1 MAPQHSLDQEVEAE
15 RLVQHFQQ
23 SFRALPGSVYPA
35 LVLWAWFYW
44 ITRDIQCLV
53 WAGMVHSWQA
63 LRWYLSWRYPTWK
76 GSLATMQR
84 AERLSVVQLS
94 CFGVLWGLAPW
105 MLMSHNDPSQLAVVI
120 LMVVGT
126 MSGSAA
132 GLAYSLKV
140 GLAYLGTTGAML
152 ALWML
157 TRGDLLDLFLGISM
171 LVYTA
176 SVMLLFR
183 NHWQRLVQVIR
194 SRIELRQ
201 QSELLEQQ
209 NLALERLQQERSR
222 LFATASHDL
231 RQPVQALSLQAQ
243 TLEQALQGGDLGR
256 TAQRMVDVT
265 QTLSQSLDAIL
276 DLYQLESISAQA
288 PSGPVDIDSLL
299 FDASQMWRDIAER
312 RGLQLRFRG
321 CEAVMMAPRSTL
333 QRVLYNLIDNALKFT
348 PSGGVLV
355 TVRRRAAGATEV
367 ARIEVWDTGIGIAK
381 LDQAR
386 IFQTFFR
393 APWPGGTSAPQG
405 LGLGLAAV
413 SRVCAERG
421 WPLGVR
427 SRLGRGSVFS
437 LDVPLMEDGVTNVT
451 G

>member
-1 MAPQHSLDQEVEAE
+1 MEALQPLEQEVEAE
-15 RLVQHFQQ
+15 RLVQHFQH
-23 SFRALPGSVYPA
+23 SFRALPGSIYPA
-35 LVLWAWFYW
+35 LVLWVWFYW
-44 ITRDIQCLV
+44 LTRDAQCLV

-76 GSLATMQR
+76 GGLAAMQR

-120 LMVVGT
+120 LMVIGT

-132 GLAYSLKV
+132 GLAYSLTV
-140 GLAYLGTTGAML
+140 GWAYLGTTGAML
-152 ALWML
+152 ALWMFVQ
-157 TRGDLLDLFLGISM
+157 GDLLNAFLAVSM
-171 LVYTA
+171 LVYTV

-201 QSELLEQQ
+201 QSELLESQ

-243 TLEQALQGGDLGR
+243 TLEQALEGSDLAR
-256 TAQRMVDVT
+256 TATRMVDVT

-276 DLYQLESISAQA
+276 DLYRLESISVHAVC
-288 PSGPVDIDSLL
+288 GPVDVDSLL

-321 CEAVMMAPRSTL
+321 CEAVMWAPRAAL
-333 QRVLYNLIDNALKFT
+333 QRVLHNLIDNGLKFT
-348 PSGGVLV
+348 PAGGLLV
-355 TVRRRAAGATEV
+355 SVRRRAGGERPV
-367 ARIEVWDTGIGIAK
+367 ARIEVWDTGVGIAAQ
-381 LDQAR
+381 DQAR

-393 APWPGGTSAPQG
+393 APWRGEAAPPQG
-405 LGLGLAAV
+405 LGLGLSAV
-413 SRVCAERG
+413 SRVCSERG
-421 WPLGVR
+421 WALGVR
-427 SRLGRGSVFS
+427 SRPGRGSVFA
-437 LDVPLMEDGVTNVT
+437 LDIPLMGEK
-451 G
+451 

>member
-1 MAPQHSLDQEVEAE
+1 MAPLHSLDQEVEAE

-44 ITRDIQCLV
+44 LTRDVQCLV

-76 GSLATMQR
+76 GGLAAMQR

-105 MLMSHNDPSQLAVVI
+105 MLMSHNDASQLAVVI

-152 ALWML
+152 ALWMFAK
-157 TRGDLLDLFLGISM
+157 GDLLDVFLGVSM

-201 QSELLEQQ
+201 QSELLERQ
-209 NLALERLQQERSR
+209 NQALERLQQERSR

-243 TLEQALQGGDLGR
+243 TLEQGLQGSDLGR
-256 TAQRMVDVT
+256 TARRMVDVT
-265 QTLSQSLDAIL
+265 QSLSQSLDAIL
-276 DLYQLESISAQA
+276 DLYQLEAISSQA
-288 PSGPVDIDSLL
+288 PDGPVDTDALL

-321 CEAVMMAPRSTL
+321 SDVVMWAPRSTL
-333 QRVLYNLIDNALKFT
+333 QRVLHNLIDNALKFT

-355 TVRRRAAGATEV
+355 SVRRRVDGVRPV
-367 ARIEVWDTGIGIAK
+367 ARIEVWDTGVGIAPE
-381 LDQAR
+381 DQPR

-393 APWPGGTSAPQG
+393 APWGGATAAPAG
-405 LGLGLAAV
+405 LGLGLSAV
-413 SRVCAERG
+413 SRVCTERG
-421 WPLGVR
+421 WPLRVR
-427 SRLGRGSVFS
+427 SVPGRGSVFS
-437 LDVPLMEDGVTNVT
+437 LDVPLAGDT

>member
-1 MAPQHSLDQEVEAE
+1 MKPLHSLDQQVEAE
-15 RLVQHFQQ
+15 RLVQHFQH
-23 SFRALPGSVYPA
+23 SFRALPGSIYPA
-35 LVLWAWFYW
+35 LVLWVWFYW
-44 ITRDIQCLV
+44 LTRDIQCLV

-63 LRWYLSWRYPTWK
+63 LRWYLSWRFPTWK
-76 GSLATMQR
+76 GGLATMQR
-84 AERLSVVQLS
+84 AEWLSVVQLA

-140 GLAYLGTTGAML
+140 GWAYLGTTGAVL
-152 ALWML
+152 ALWMFAQG
-157 TRGDLLDLFLGISM
+157 TLLDGFLGVSM
-171 LVYTA
+171 LVYTV

-201 QSELLEQQ
+201 QSELLESQ
-209 NLALERLQQERSR
+209 NQALERLQQERSR

-243 TLEQALQGGDLGR
+243 TLEQALEGNPLGR
-256 TAQRMVDVT
+256 TARRMVDVT
-265 QTLSQSLDAIL
+265 QSLSHSLDAIL

-288 PSGPVDIDSLL
+288 PSVPVDADALL

-321 CEAVMMAPRSTL
+321 CDAVMWAPRTTL
-333 QRVLYNLIDNALKFT
+333 QRLLHNLIDNALKFT
-348 PSGGVLV
+348 PSGGVLIS
-355 TVRRRAAGATEV
+355 VRRRSDGQRPV
-367 ARIEVWDTGIGIAK
+367 ARIEVWDTGVGIAPQ
-381 LDQAR
+381 DQAR

-393 APWPGGTSAPQG
+393 APWPGETAAPQG
-405 LGLGLAAV
+405 LGLGLSAV
-413 SRVCAERG
+413 ARVCSERG
-421 WPLGVR
+421 WALGVR
-427 SRLGRGSVFS
+427 SRPGRGSVFF
-437 LDVPLMEDGVTNVT
+437 LDIPLMGVE
-451 G
+451 